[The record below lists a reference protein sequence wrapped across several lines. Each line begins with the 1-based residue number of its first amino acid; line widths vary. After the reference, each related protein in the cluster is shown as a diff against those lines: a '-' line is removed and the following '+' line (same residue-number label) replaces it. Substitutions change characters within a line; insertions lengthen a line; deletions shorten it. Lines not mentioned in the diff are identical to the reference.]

1 MELKIT
7 QNKDNALL
15 GRKDI
20 SFSLR
25 HDGETTPSRV
35 QVRQL
40 VAAEVGTKTE
50 NVVIDTMSTE
60 YGMGR
65 TAGIARAYKSVDE
78 ARKSERVHLLK
89 RNAIYVEK
97 AKKEGAK
104 DGAAAEKTE
113 KKADTRAAP
122 AAKPAAA
129 PAPAAKAEEK
139 KPAAAPAAKAE
150 KPAAAPAPAAKKG
163 A

>member
-7 QNKDNALL
+7 QNKENALL

-20 SFSLR
+20 AFSLR

-50 NVVIDTMSTE
+50 NVVIDTMATE
-60 YGMGR
+60 YGIGR
-65 TAGIARAYKSVDE
+65 TAGVARAYKSADE
-78 ARKSERVHLLK
+78 ARKVERVHFLK
-89 RNAIYVEK
+89 RNSLYVEK
-97 AKKEGAK
+97 AKKAGA
-104 DGAAAEKTE
+104 DGE
-113 KKADTRAAP
+113 KKEEAKP
-122 AAKPAAA
+122 AAKP
-129 PAPAAKAEEK
+129 
-139 KPAAAPAAKAE
+139 
-150 KPAAAPAPAAKKG
+150 KKG